1 MSRAE
6 QIRIRD
12 VLRLP
17 EIRAAMLGTFVI
29 MLGFGILAPVLPNY
43 AHSFGV
49 GYDSIGL
56 LISAFSFTRLVA
68 DPFVG
73 RFIDRYGERS
83 MSTLGAV
90 WVGVS
95 SVAAGLA
102 PTFPLLVIFRGLGGI
117 GSALFFASLLSF
129 LLRSIPPNR
138 TGRVMSVYYASFN
151 IGFIAGGP
159 LGGLIANTFTLAT
172 PLYIYAGACFVSAAL
187 FWKTIRDPGRH
198 EHEVR
203 KGGFRRLPWNRT
215 FVTVLVVNGV
225 YLWMIGAIFQTLVP
239 LFGTSEGVG
248 LTLGGVGIGLGIA
261 TATELATLYPAGH
274 ATDHYGRRAVLIPAL
289 AGLAAVTAAFGLVS
303 TPIGFMI
310 AMGLLGVASGYSG
323 VPPAPMLSDVTPEE
337 LKGSAVAVFRF
348 VGDLGFVVGPLIA
361 GWSAQAFGFGTSFVV
376 NAIPAVIALG
386 LVLSIRETI
395 HARRPAE
402 GSGL

>member
-1 MSRAE
+1 M
-6 QIRIRD
+6 RD

-49 GYDSIGL
+49 GYESVGL

-90 WVGVS
+90 WVGLS

-102 PTFPLLVIFRGLGGI
+102 PTFPLLVIFRALGGI

-129 LLRSIPPNR
+129 LLRSIPPSR
-138 TGRVMSVYYASFN
+138 TGRVMSLYYASFN
-151 IGFIAGGP
+151 IGFIVGGP
-159 LGGLIANTFTLAT
+159 LGGVVAHLFGLAS
-172 PLYIYAGACFVSAAL
+172 PLFIYAGACLVSAVL
-187 FWKTIRDPGRH
+187 FWKTIRNPGRH

-203 KGGFRRLPWNRT
+203 KGGLRKLPWNRT

-225 YLWMIGAIFQTLVP
+225 YLWMVGAIFQTLVP
-239 LFGTSEGVG
+239 LFGTNKTTGVG

-289 AGLAAVTAAFGLVS
+289 GGLAAVTAAFGLVS
-303 TPIGFMI
+303 TPVGFMI
-310 AMGLLGVASGYSG
+310 AMAVLGVASGYSG

-337 LKGSAVAVFRF
+337 LKGSAVAVYRF
-348 VGDLGFVVGPLIA
+348 VGDLGFVIGPLVA
-361 GWSAQAFGFGTSFVV
+361 GWSAQAFGFGTSFVIS
-376 NAIPAVIALG
+376 AIPALIALG
-386 LVLSIRETI
+386 LVLSIRETMR
-395 HARRPAE
+395 ARRAPTE
-402 GSGL
+402 GAGL